1 MSANPTRA
9 GGGGRQCV
17 AGVRPRGLGSAAFG
31 QSQSIRVPSD
41 PSTTGARPVVLAPRG
56 RSGRRPPRASSI
68 QRPGAP
74 RGPAVR
80 GSRFAGSQERPDVD
94 TREHRPGLR
103 VGAARP
109 LPSRRGGDASSRRCV
124 SGLTERRL
132 CHRAARPAWG
142 CVSVKSCY
150 KVKGGGGGLRPR
162 GRAQQRR
169 QGGGRD
175 AAAGPALR
183 FPGRLGEPGA
193 VTGRGPGS
201 PAVSHARRRLTSLP
215 PLPPALS

>member
-9 GGGGRQCV
+9 GGGDDSVWRASGRG
-17 AGVRPRGLGSAAFG
+17 AWALPPSASRRASEFR
-31 QSQSIRVPSD
+31 QTPARTARD
-41 PSTTGARPVVLAPRG
+41 PSSRP
-56 RSGRRPPRASSI
+56 
-68 QRPGAP
+68 
-74 RGPAVR
+74 
-80 GSRFAGSQERPDVD
+80 
-94 TREHRPGLR
+94 R
-103 VGAARP
+103 VGAAGGGLRGP
-109 LPSRRGGDASSRRCV
+109 PASRGRAPRAGRRFGVRGLWVLRSAPMWTRVSTGRASGWEPPARCSHGERGTRLAGDACLA
-124 SGLTERRL
+124 LTERRL
-132 CHRAARPAWG
+132 CHGAARPAWG

-150 KVKGGGGGLRPR
+150 KVKGGGGGLRPQ

-201 PAVSHARRRLTSLP
+201 PAASLP